1 MITMIKLSK
10 WFSSRDS
17 EMFKMLKSL
26 FHVIIW
32 LCHRNSYL
40 MPSDN
45 SPKPKLKYISEKLLP
60 TMGEN
65 CKMKQNLYLI
75 SAEKLQKLNK
85 TWITK

>member
-1 MITMIKLSK
+1 
-10 WFSSRDS
+10 
-17 EMFKMLKSL
+17 
-26 FHVIIW
+26 
-32 LCHRNSYL
+32 

-85 TWITK
+85 T